1 VGNDQAN
8 RQEEKALAL
17 KALALVARYFKFAER
32 GTNIFTEARAGL
44 TTFMVMAYIIAVN
57 ASIISVAD
65 FKTHELIGP
74 EKLPT
79 IVMTCLV
86 AGIMTLAMGLLAN
99 YPFAL
104 AAGMGINAVVAYD
117 LIAGRHMAWQD
128 AMAVIAWEGIIITI
142 LVLTGLR
149 GAIMRAIPMS
159 LKRSI
164 GVGIGL
170 FILFIGLQEGGF
182 VVQGATLVT
191 RGQMTTAPVLV
202 FIVGLALALVLTV
215 RKVKGALLIS
225 IIVSTV
231 LAIVLNQWLGADK
244 AGFLPGTAVV
254 PSYWITQFDN
264 QTFSTLGA
272 PLSHMLT
279 IWTTPAL
286 PIITLSL
293 VVFSLM
299 LSDFFDTMGTVIGVG
314 EEAGLLDDEGNLP
327 GINRVLLVDSV
338 AAIAGGLGST
348 SSNTTYIESAAG
360 VSEGGR
366 TGFTAVIVGL
376 LFLACIFLAPVVA
389 VIPAAATAPALVIV
403 GYLMFTIVREIE
415 WGEMDDLFPAMLTMI
430 VMPLTYSITNGI
442 AVGFVAFVFLKVLH
456 GKAREVHPL
465 MWLVSAAFVLYF
477 ASDYIQ
483 ILVK

>member
-1 VGNDQAN
+1 MEA
-8 RQEEKALAL
+8 
-17 KALALVARYFKFAER
+17 VARYFKFAER
-32 GTNIFTEARAGL
+32 GTNFLTETRAGL

-57 ASIISVAD
+57 PSILSLATKGHGPDQIS
-65 FKTHELIGP
+65 
-74 EKLPT
+74 T
-79 IVMTCLV
+79 IVMTCLI
-86 AGIMTLAMGLLAN
+86 AGVMTLAMGIIAN

-104 AAGMGINAVVAYD
+104 AAGMGINAVVAFD
-117 LIAGRHMAWQD
+117 LILSRGMSWQD
-128 AMAVIAWEGIIITI
+128 AMAVIAWEGIIITV

-149 GAIMRAIPMS
+149 EAIMRAIPMS

-182 VVQGATLVT
+182 VVAGSPLVS
-191 RGQMTTAPVLV
+191 RGLITTPPVVV
-202 FIVGLALALVLTV
+202 FIVGLALALVLMV

-225 IIVSTV
+225 ILASTIF
-231 LAIVLNQWLGADK
+231 AIVLNQVIGTDKSGFGA
-244 AGFLPGTAVV
+244 GTAVV
-254 PSYWITQFDN
+254 PAKWITDFGAN
-264 QTFSTLGA
+264 PFSTAGA
-272 PLSHMLT
+272 PLSHMLS
-279 IWTTPAL
+279 IWSDPAL
-286 PIITLSL
+286 PIITLAL

-314 EEAGLLDDEGNLP
+314 EEAGLLDKEGNLP

-348 SSNTTYIESAAG
+348 SSNTTFIESAAG

-376 LFLACIFLAPVVA
+376 LFLVCIAFAPVVA
-389 VIPAAATAPALVIV
+389 IIPQAATASALVIV
-403 GYLMFTIVREIE
+403 GYLMFTITREIE
-415 WGEMDDLFPAMLTMI
+415 WGEMDDLFPAMLVMI

-442 AVGFVAFVFLKVLH
+442 AAGFVAYVFLKALH

-465 MWLVSAAFVLYF
+465 LWLVSVAFVLYF
-477 ASDYIQ
+477 AADYIQ
-483 ILVK
+483 ILIK